1 VRYGGEPGIEHRLD
15 PVPGIDQGG
24 RLMVKGPNVMLGYYR
39 VEAPLE
45 LEPPPD
51 GWYDTGDIVEF
62 DEAGFVTIKGR
73 AKRFAKIAGEMVSL
87 AAVEDEAARLWPG
100 VGHAVIALPDARKG
114 EQLVL
119 LTEQVGA
126 DRAQFLAHA
135 QAAGLTEL
143 MVPRTILAG
152 TKIPLLG
159 SGKVDLAATLV
170 CPNTR

>member
-1 VRYGGEPGIEHRLD
+1 
-15 PVPGIDQGG
+15 
-24 RLMVKGPNVMLGYYR
+24 MVKGPNVMLGYYR
-39 VEAPLE
+39 AEAPLE

-62 DEAGFVTIKGR
+62 DEAGFITIKGR

-87 AAVEDEAARLWPG
+87 AAVEDEAAALWPG

-126 DRAQFLAHA
+126 DRSQFLAHA
-135 QAAGLTEL
+135 QASGLTEL

-152 TKIPLLG
+152 AKIPLLG
-159 SGKVDLAATLV
+159 SGKVDMVATLALV
-170 CPNTR
+170 EELMGLGAEGEETAALAGA